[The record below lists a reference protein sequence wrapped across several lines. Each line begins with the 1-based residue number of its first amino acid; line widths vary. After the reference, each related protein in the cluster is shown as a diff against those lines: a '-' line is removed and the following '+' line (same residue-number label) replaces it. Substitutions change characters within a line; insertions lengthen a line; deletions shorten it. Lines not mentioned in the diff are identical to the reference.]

1 VEIRSPGQE
10 RRQLAEL
17 CALLPELH
25 EHAERGLWTDDLD
38 DMVAELRAGG
48 SPVDIAAR
56 LGLTEGDRS
65 APEAIRGAEEPGIQ
79 GARLAGLA
87 EVTLTGDYRC
97 PATLPCTRRGHRD
110 GRGHVPICAVTGKP
124 MVFGS

>member
-1 VEIRSPGQE
+1 VEIRSPDHE

-25 EHAERGLWTDDLD
+25 ERATLGMWTDYLD
-38 DMVAELRAGG
+38 DMVAELLAGG
-48 SPVDIAAR
+48 SPAEIAAR
-56 LGLTEGDRS
+56 LGLSDGDPA
-65 APEAIRGAEEPGIQ
+65 APGTIRATPEPGIE

-97 PATLPCTRRGHRD
+97 PATVPCTRRGHRD
-110 GRGHVPICAVTGKP
+110 DRGHVPVCAVTGRP
-124 MVFGS
+124 MVHGS